1 MRKIISIILCCLLAL
16 SAAGCSGQRDTPSAP
31 GAASDTQGSDVQ
43 PSEAESTAAAGGIGE
58 ENDDTGKYTDDVSE
72 DNTEDTEDTKDSGEE
87 TGEETGEQAGETSTD
102 APEQVKQDLSQLD
115 TSDYDGSFGTY
126 AVLTDPIS
134 GVPVMDAVLPYGW
147 TAQVQCDWS
156 FVSTTNPCIANV
168 LFTSPD
174 NKAAV
179 LIQTTHDYL
188 QSHDTS
194 GLFPHRDY
202 TDTSTY
208 IVHLAYKNAGQV
220 LDLYFN
226 GILGT
231 GGTVIKEDPV
241 PDEVQSLLDQTAQTY
256 LTTLVNGINQIGGGY
271 GVTAQAAGYEGTASM
286 RRYRYTGDD
295 GQSYLADAMAICI
308 AAEYVSP
315 SYGTSFVHIQWAV
328 PGVIVYTAPDEE
340 TLEKYRTQC
349 EIIIQNSAIRNEFNH
364 IKHAYGSYIRNMLM
378 RQQANAIAAMTEAQ
392 AQSYL
397 SDYDP
402 SSYTSDDWANDW
414 SDFIYDLNEYTT
426 ADGSTIKVGTE
437 FDTVY
442 QNGDEFYFGSQG
454 SAPFGWEQ
462 LTPN

>member
-43 PSEAESTAAAGGIGE
+43 PSEAESTAVAGGIGE

-72 DNTEDTEDTKDSGEE
+72 DNTEDTEDS
-87 TGEETGEQAGETSTD
+87 GEETGEQAGETSTD

-126 AVLTDPIS
+126 AVLTDPAT
-134 GVPVMDAVLPYGW
+134 GVPVMDAILPYGW

-241 PDEVQSLLDQTAQTY
+241 PDEVQSVLDQTAQTY

-295 GQSYLADAMAICI
+295 GQSYLADAMALCI
-308 AAEYVSP
+308 AAEYISP

-414 SDFIYDLNEYTT
+414 SDYIYDRNEYTT
-426 ADGSTIKVGTE
+426 ADGSTIKAGTG